1 MIFVL
6 TEMHVNKMLSVLKDW
21 SPGVCS
27 RGFLLQL
34 LAAAAAAVAAVLLAS
49 LHP

>member
-1 MIFVL
+1 MTFVL
-6 TEMHVNKMLSVLKDW
+6 TEMHVNKMLSVLQDW

-27 RGFLLQL
+27 RDLLLQL
-34 LAAAAAAVAAVLLAS
+34 LAAAAAAALLAS